1 MLQEVLASAVL
12 TYTAYAGLVGDTA
25 LAAVQRKGGIVSDI
39 GVYAGFCSHFN
50 IG

>member
-1 MLQEVLASAVL
+1 MLQHVSASKVPI
-12 TYTAYAGLVGDTA
+12 YTAYVGDTA
-25 LAAVQRKGGIVSDI
+25 LAVMQRKGGIVSDV